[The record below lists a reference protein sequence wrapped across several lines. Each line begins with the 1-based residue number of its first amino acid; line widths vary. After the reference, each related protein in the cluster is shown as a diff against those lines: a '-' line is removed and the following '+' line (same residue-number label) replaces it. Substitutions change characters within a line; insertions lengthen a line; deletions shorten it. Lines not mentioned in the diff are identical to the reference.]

1 MTRPFVLL
9 LSFVLLVACSPQIV
23 VIERVITAT
32 PAQASAAAEPT
43 PTLRTSNTPR
53 PAVTPAVRTP
63 QPFVAPTI
71 PSGDALASPC
81 IAWQDAGAHI
91 NESTCVRGVVA
102 NTNKSGSTFF
112 IDFDNSRQSFYG
124 VSFKHT
130 WDGLKGQ
137 CVEISGKLESY
148 RSRPQIVL
156 ENKSQLTFCK

>member
-1 MTRPFVLL
+1 MTRPLILL
-9 LSFVLLVACSPQIV
+9 LSFVLLVACSPQII

-32 PAQASAAAEPT
+32 PAQASAAEST

-53 PAVTPAVRTP
+53 PTTIAAVRTP
-63 QPFVAPTI
+63 QPSVAPTV
-71 PSGDALASPC
+71 PSGDAPASTC
-81 IAWQDAGAHI
+81 IAWQDAGTHI

-102 NTNKSGSTFF
+102 NTNKSGITFF
-112 IDFDNSRQSFYG
+112 IDFDTTRQSFYG

-137 CVEISGKLESY
+137 CVEISGKIESY